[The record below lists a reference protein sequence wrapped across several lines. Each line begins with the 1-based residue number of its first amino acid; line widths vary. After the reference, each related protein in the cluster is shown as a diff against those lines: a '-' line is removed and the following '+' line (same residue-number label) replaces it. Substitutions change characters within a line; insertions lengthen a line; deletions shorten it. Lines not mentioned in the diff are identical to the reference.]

1 MTDTGFLANVA
12 GALLAALAGGVAAR
26 LLRIPIIIGYL
37 AAGIVVG
44 PHTPGLF
51 ADEASVYAVA
61 KLGAA
66 LLMFAV
72 GVQLS
77 LEEMASVRLTALR
90 GGAIQI
96 GGTIVLG
103 ILVGLALGRGLYEG
117 LFLGCALSLSST
129 TVMMRILEERGETG
143 EGHGAVMMGI
153 LVVQDLSLVAMVALL
168 PALAALSTEGVTA
181 LGSVAVSVLRAFLV
195 VGVTWVAAFRGVPF
209 VLDGVARTGS
219 RELFVLTVVCLC
231 LVAAYGAHEAGISL
245 ELGAFLA
252 GLAISESRYSH
263 EVLSQIRP
271 LRDLFASLFFVSI
284 GMLLKPAFLLEHLPA
299 VVTVV
304 VAILV
309 GKSLISA
316 LAVYACG
323 WHGRTALLAGLGL
336 GQIGEFSFVLAA
348 IGSDKKLITGELTSV
363 ILTSA
368 LVTLFAAPFAYSAA
382 VPLYKA
388 LNRVPAVSRFLN
400 RRKPGER
407 VAAHDDEPGHRVV
420 ILGSGRVGRHVSDT
434 LRHLGVGHVVVDYNT
449 KVVEHRRRR
458 GVAAVFGDASSEVV
472 LASLA
477 PQDAEL
483 AVVTLPDA
491 GASAAAIRILRRL
504 APRIFILGRVS
515 RGADIQRLREAGADV
530 VVHAEFEAA
539 VRLVEDSL
547 SHLGVPDDG
556 IAEQIARLRRGRY
569 SRAAG

>member
-1 MTDTGFLANVA
+1 LTDTGFMANVA
-12 GALLAALAGGVAAR
+12 GALLAALAGGIVAR

-37 AAGIVVG
+37 VAGIVVG

-51 ADEASVYAVA
+51 ADEASIYAVA

-77 LEEMASVRLTALR
+77 LKEMAAVRLTALR

-96 GGTIVLG
+96 VGTILLG
-103 ILVGLALGRGLYEG
+103 ILVGLALGWRPYESLY
-117 LFLGCALSLSST
+117 LGCALSLSST

-153 LVVQDLSLVAMVALL
+153 LVVQDLSLVVMVALL
-168 PALAALSTEGVTA
+168 PALAASRAEGAAA

-195 VGVTWVAAFRGVPF
+195 VGVTWVAAFRGVPLI
-209 VLDGVARTGS
+209 LDGVARTGS

-231 LVAAYGAHEAGISL
+231 LLAAYGAHEAGISL

-252 GLAISESRYSH
+252 GLAISESRFSH
-263 EVLSQIRP
+263 EVLTQIRP

-299 VVTVV
+299 VATVV
-304 VAILV
+304 ASILV
-309 GKSLISA
+309 GKSLISS

-323 WHGRTALLAGLGL
+323 WHGRTALLAGMGL
-336 GQIGEFSFVLAA
+336 AQIGEFSFVLAA
-348 IGSDKKLITGELTSV
+348 IGSDKRLISPELTSV

-368 LVTLFAAPFAYSAA
+368 LVTLFCAPFMFAAAAP
-382 VPLYKA
+382 LYGL

-400 RRKPGER
+400 RRQLPLAASAVHGETG
-407 VAAHDDEPGHRVV
+407 PRVV

-434 LRHLGVGHVVVDYNT
+434 LRHIGVPHVVVDYNT

-458 GVAAVFGDASSEVV
+458 GVPAVFGDASSEA
-472 LASLA
+472 ASL
-477 PQDAEL
+477 PR
-483 AVVTLPDA
+483 TRNLP
-491 GASAAAIRILRRL
+491 L
-504 APRIFILGRVS
+504 
-515 RGADIQRLREAGADV
+515 
-530 VVHAEFEAA
+530 
-539 VRLVEDSL
+539 
-547 SHLGVPDDG
+547 
-556 IAEQIARLRRGRY
+556 
-569 SRAAG
+569 